1 MLKIITII
9 TKFILVALTALLFAS
24 CNQSIN
30 LKSITGSGRVTT
42 ENRTVQGKFKSIEV
56 SNAIDLIIEQSNKT
70 EISVTADDNL
80 QKNITTK
87 VENGVLIVACD
98 YDSFIDIKSK
108 QVTIKMPIIESLSA
122 ASAASI
128 ASVNTLKSE
137 KIVLKTS
144 SASNLYLKI
153 ESDYIACK
161 TSSGSSIT
169 IEGMTL
175 RLKVTASSGSTV
187 DAHDLLAN
195 EVDATT
201 SSGANISVHPIVSLK
216 AKASSGSAIDYN
228 TIPKSLEKKSSS
240 GASVDKI

>member
-98 YDSFIDIKSK
+98 YDTFIDIKSK

-137 KIVLKTS
+137 KNVLKTS

-169 IEGMTL
+169 IEGMAL